1 MILALILVFVGGAIG
16 SMCRFWLSGFV
27 AERFGETFPY
37 GTLIVNL
44 VGSWIIGLAA
54 GWIAH
59 FNDPFWASAAKQ
71 LLMVGICG
79 GLTTFFSFSLQT
91 LESDAQWQMGKRI
104 YKCPWIDDPVPGI
117 GSGWMGFGP
126 AAFLAQ
132 RIQCDVYGASQRRD
146 ALTDLYRRRR
156 RI

>member
-79 GLTTFFSFSLQT
+79 GLTTFSSFSLQT
-91 LESDAQWQMGKRI
+91 WNLMLSGRW
-104 YKCPWIDDPVPGI
+104 
-117 GSGWMGFGP
+117 GSAFTNVLISTILCLALVALGWDLG
-126 AAFLAQ
+126 Q
-132 RIQCDVYGASQRRD
+132 RLS
-146 ALTDLYRRRR
+146 
-156 RI
+156 

>member
-1 MILALILVFVGGAIG
+1 MMILALILVFVGGAIG

-54 GWIAH
+54 GWVAH

-79 GLTTFFSFSLQT
+79 GLTTFSSFSLQT
-91 LESDAQWQMGKRI
+91 WNLMLSGRWGSAFTNVLVSTI
-104 YKCPWIDDPVPGI
+104 LCLALVAI
-117 GSGWMGFGP
+117 GWYLG
-126 AAFLAQ
+126 Q
-132 RIQCDVYGASQRRD
+132 RLS
-146 ALTDLYRRRR
+146 
-156 RI
+156 

>member
-79 GLTTFFSFSLQT
+79 GLTTFSSFSLQT
-91 LESDAQWQMGKRI
+91 WNLMLSGRW
-104 YKCPWIDDPVPGI
+104 
-117 GSGWMGFGP
+117 GSAFTNVLVSTILCLALVALGWDLG
-126 AAFLAQ
+126 Q
-132 RIQCDVYGASQRRD
+132 RLS
-146 ALTDLYRRRR
+146 
-156 RI
+156 